1 VAAALKILIVDD
13 DSELAEMLSEYL
25 VPEGFSVAIA
35 GDGLTGV
42 RRVESESFDLVV
54 LDIMLPRLGGL
65 DTLKAIR
72 EQSRVPVVMLTA
84 KGDPVDRVLGLELG
98 ADDYIPK
105 PFEPREL
112 LARIR
117 AVLRR
122 AQPPD
127 ESPQTAA
134 LLQLGGLHVD
144 PRRRSASFDGQV
156 LALTP
161 LEFDLL
167 CALVT
172 RAGEVV
178 SREALASSLGRKLLS
193 FDRSIDMH
201 IVGLRRKLD
210 ALPSAPKVVTVR
222 GSGYLMAPPELA

>member
-1 VAAALKILIVDD
+1 
-13 DSELAEMLSEYL
+13 MLSEYL

-42 RRVESESFDLVV
+42 RRIESETFDLVV
-54 LDIMLPRLGGL
+54 LDVMLPRLGGL
-65 DTLKAIR
+65 ETLRAIR

-122 AQPPD
+122 IQPPQ
-127 ESPQTAA
+127 EPSQPPPP
-134 LLQLGGLHVD
+134 LQLGPLRLD
-144 PRRRSASFDGQV
+144 SRRRGATFDGQI

-167 CALVT
+167 CALVSRT
-172 RAGEVV
+172 GEVV
-178 SREALASSLGRKLLS
+178 SRETLAASLGRKLLS

-210 ALPSAPKVVTVR
+210 ALPNAPRVVTVR
-222 GSGYLMAPPELA
+222 GSGYLMAPPEPS